1 MAAHPPAGAPPGTLG
16 TRAGGAPP
24 LVAPPHGMNGHHRR
38 MRFVLEVDLDA
49 LPAETRA
56 AELGRILRYWG
67 GAMKDVELVPGARQE
82 LRDSGYAVV
91 GEWRVED
98 VPTG

>member
-1 MAAHPPAGAPPGTLG
+1 
-16 TRAGGAPP
+16 
-24 LVAPPHGMNGHHRR
+24 

-49 LPAETRA
+49 GALAGEGRA

-67 GAMKDVELVPGARQE
+67 GWMKEVDLTPGARQE
-82 LRDSGYAVV
+82 RSDSDYAVV

-98 VPTG
+98 Q